1 MFTRNFRVYKFSAKG
16 FTLAEVL
23 ITLGIIGIV
32 AAMTIPTL
40 IENQRN
46 KEFEVQLKKVYSE
59 LNQVAKLYLEENEE
73 PIPTAIANRRDSM
86 HKILLKYIKGT
97 TVIDTNIWNSKDEE
111 GNSTFENYAKYT
123 TLGGQHAQQICD
135 ISGVRSDLSGRA
147 YYYNDSPK
155 SGDNGPLICVDLN
168 GSKRPNISG
177 IDYFIFIF
185 TVDGTVIP
193 MGEDHQNNAYGNSTG
208 ANFAYKFSDKP
219 CPNSF
224 GWTCAYYA
232 IKDISPNG
240 KGTYWKDYINK
251 KMYK

>member
-73 PIPTAIANRRDSM
+73 PIPTAIANKRDSM

-123 TLGGQHAQQICD
+123 TLGGRYTKQICD
-135 ISGVRSDLSGRA
+135 ISGVRADLSGRA
-147 YYYNDSPK
+147 YYYNDGPLP
-155 SGDNGPLICVDLN
+155 GDNGPIICVDLN

-177 IDYFIFIF
+177 IDYFLFIF

-193 MGEDHQNNAYGNSTG
+193 MGEDHPNNAYGQSLG

-219 CPNSF
+219 CTNSS
-224 GWTCAYYA
+224 GLTCAYYA
-232 IKDISPNG
+232 IKDISPKG

>member
-1 MFTRNFRVYKFSAKG
+1 MFTRNYIITAQTKKG

-40 IENQRN
+40 IQNQRN
-46 KEFEVQLKKVYSE
+46 KEFQVQLKKVYSE
-59 LNQVAKLYLEENEE
+59 LNQIAKLYLEENEE
-73 PIPTAIANRRDSM
+73 PIPTAIANYRD
-86 HKILLKYIKGT
+86 HLNKILIRYIKGT
-97 TVIDTNIWNSKDEE
+97 TVVDTNVWNSTDEE

-123 TLGGQHAQQICD
+123 TLTGSPAHQVCD
-135 ISGVRSDLSGRA
+135 ISGVRADLSGRA
-147 YYYNDSPK
+147 YYYNDPPK
-155 SGDNGPLICVDLN
+155 PGDNGPIICVDLN

-177 IDYFIFIF
+177 IDYFLFIF

-193 MGEDHQNNAYGNSTG
+193 MGEDHPNNAYGNS
-208 ANFAYKFSDKP
+208 ASSNFAYKFSNKP
-219 CPNSF
+219 CPNSN

-232 IKDISPNG
+232 IKDINPNG